1 MQYTNRD
8 LYSTE
13 RKGTLR
19 SVRIER
25 IVKPS
30 APLTDIKWGFFFLSV
45 LNEMQYTIREQYST
59 ERKGT

>member
-1 MQYTNRD
+1 MQYAIRKMH
-8 LYSTE
+8 STE

-30 APLTDIKWGFFFLSV
+30 APLTIIKGIFFSV
-45 LNEMQYTIREQYST
+45 PNEMQNMIRKLYST
-59 ERKGT
+59 ERKSN

>member
-1 MQYTNRD
+1 MQYTIRE

-25 IVKPS
+25 ISKPS
-30 APLTDIKWGFFFLSV
+30 DPLTIINDVFLR
-45 LNEMQYTIREQYST
+45 NEMQYTIRELYST

>member
-1 MQYTNRD
+1 MQDAIRKMH
-8 LYSTE
+8 STE

-30 APLTDIKWGFFFLSV
+30 APLTIINV
-45 LNEMQYTIREQYST
+45 PNEMQNTIRKLYST
-59 ERKGT
+59 ERKNT